1 MSETDKVC
9 VAVGLGGPEDL
20 RVYWRSVE
28 KRGWNE
34 AIEAAAEW
42 HDARVEIIQNFDNPH
57 NRVLKRIHV
66 ESAAAICKLKKP

>member
-34 AIEAAAEW
+34 AIEAAAELMEKQTDFPGSGDEW
-42 HDARVEIIQNFDNPH
+42 EH
-57 NRVLKRIHV
+57 
-66 ESAAAICKLKKP
+66 SAAAIRKLKKP